1 MSPSIY
7 FGRVVKNLREEL
19 RLSQEILADRA
30 DLNRTYLG
38 EVERGVAT
46 PSLVTIVKISKALNL
61 SASDLLAKSEYIEQC
76 NHRNENKIT
85 VSVVE

>member
-1 MSPSIY
+1 MSASIY

-19 RLSQEILADRA
+19 RLSQELLADRA

-46 PSLVTIVKISKALNL
+46 PSLVTIVKISRALNL

-76 NHRNENKIT
+76 NHLSKNKIAST
-85 VSVVE
+85 VE